1 MSNAIHIIQ
10 EQGTEHLTQAQT
22 PHVYVPAPTSH
33 SVSNQPYD
41 DIEEL
46 KEEDNLNLEDMEK
59 RSIIRALQQSHN
71 RRKIAAQML
80 GISERTLYRKIKDYG
95 IEE

>member
-1 MSNAIHIIQ
+1 M
-10 EQGTEHLTQAQT
+10 
-22 PHVYVPAPTSH
+22 YVPAQNTAPVSSH
-33 SVSNQPYD
+33 SYD
-41 DIEEL
+41 DIEEIT
-46 KEEDNLNLEDMEK
+46 EDGSLNLEDMEK
-59 RSIIRALQQSHN
+59 RNIIRALQQSHN

>member
-1 MSNAIHIIQ
+1 M
-10 EQGTEHLTQAQT
+10 
-22 PHVYVPAPTSH
+22 PTSTAH
-33 SVSNQPYD
+33 TSTNQPYD
-41 DIEEL
+41 EIEEL
-46 KEEDNLNLEDMEK
+46 KEDDNLNLEDMEK